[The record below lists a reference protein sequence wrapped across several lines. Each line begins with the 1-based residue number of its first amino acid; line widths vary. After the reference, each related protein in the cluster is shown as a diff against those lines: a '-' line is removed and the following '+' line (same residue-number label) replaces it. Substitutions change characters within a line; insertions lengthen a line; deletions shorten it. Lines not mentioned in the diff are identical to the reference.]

1 MADVT
6 LTIPPAH
13 VARVV
18 HALCVSAGLPE
29 SNANAK
35 KAIIKHIKATVH
47 NVERGE
53 AEQAA
58 LAAVTDPDTDG
69 ITT

>member
-1 MADVT
+1 MAVVT
-6 LTIPPAH
+6 LTIPPVH
-13 VARVV
+13 VSRVV

-29 SNANAK
+29 SAANAK
-35 KAIIKHIKATVH
+35 EALIRHIKATVH

-53 AEQAA
+53 AEAVA
-58 LAAVTDPDTDG
+58 LAAVVDPDTGG

>member
-1 MADVT
+1 MATVT
-6 LTIPPAH
+6 LTIPTEH
-13 VARVV
+13 VSRVV

-29 SNANAK
+29 STANAK
-35 KAIIKHIKATVH
+35 IAIIRHIKATVH

-53 AEQAA
+53 ADAA
-58 LAAVTDPDTDG
+58 AIAAVVDPDTTG